1 MKNPRDHSPDRANL
15 RHALQDLSTV
25 ERWAERVASGG
36 RPEPYAAQE
45 SLDGPQFS
53 VETETENGMHTV
65 AGIVALAPAPDTG
78 TAGLDETER
87 AVLRSLVRAL
97 LDLAGHESGPA
108 RTHVVLT
115 PGGPRVAACQ
125 LGPHYLVLDRSRDGS
140 PGR

>member
-1 MKNPRDHSPDRANL
+1 MKNPRDHSPDGADL
-15 RHALQDLSTV
+15 RHALQDLTTV
-25 ERWAERVASGG
+25 ERWAERAASGG

-65 AGIVALAPAPDTG
+65 AAIVALPPGQD
-78 TAGLDETER
+78 AGAGALGETDR
-87 AVLRSLVRAL
+87 AVLRSLVRSL
-97 LDLAGHESGPA
+97 LDLAGHEAGPA

-125 LGPHYLVLDRSRDGS
+125 LGPHYLVLDRSRSRS